1 MDTRNLKFR
10 RLLAL
15 VLAAGVMM
23 LMVLALSAQTTL
35 AEENDEENDGDKP
48 DITIEV
54 VEDIP
59 AADIEESEV
68 PLAAT
73 VGSEAFDNTRRM
85 VMVWTLAVVVI
96 AYAIFVLSGMRR
108 RKARRLMKAGTAGGG
123 PDNPNAIV
131 DNARNMMGVPTGTTL
146 PT

>member
-1 MDTRNLKFR
+1 MDTRNLKLR

-108 RKARRLMKAGTAGGG
+108 RKAHRRIQAGTGA
-123 PDNPNAIV
+123 
-131 DNARNMMGVPTGTTL
+131 AREKSL
-146 PT
+146 

>member
-23 LMVLALSAQTTL
+23 FMVLALSAQTTL

-108 RKARRLMKAGTAGGG
+108 RKARRLMKAGTDGDRSGDTAG
-123 PDNPNAIV
+123 DK
-131 DNARNMMGVPTGTTL
+131 R
-146 PT
+146 

>member
-23 LMVLALSAQTTL
+23 LTVLALSAKTTL
-35 AEENDEENDGDKP
+35 AKENDEENDDDKP

-108 RKARRLMKAGTAGGG
+108 RKARRLMKAGTDGDRSGDTAGGK
-123 PDNPNAIV
+123 
-131 DNARNMMGVPTGTTL
+131 R
-146 PT
+146 

>member
-1 MDTRNLKFR
+1 MDTRNLKLR

-108 RKARRLMKAGTAGGG
+108 RKARRLMKAGTDGDRSGDTAGGK
-123 PDNPNAIV
+123 
-131 DNARNMMGVPTGTTL
+131 R
-146 PT
+146 

>member
-15 VLAAGVMM
+15 VLAAGVIM

-85 VMVWTLAVVVI
+85 VMIWTLAVVVI

-108 RKARRLMKAGTAGGG
+108 RKARRLMKAGTDGDRSGDTAG
-123 PDNPNAIV
+123 DK
-131 DNARNMMGVPTGTTL
+131 R
-146 PT
+146 

>member
-108 RKARRLMKAGTAGGG
+108 RKAHRRIQAGTDA
-123 PDNPNAIV
+123 
-131 DNARNMMGVPTGTTL
+131 AREESL
-146 PT
+146 

>member
-1 MDTRNLKFR
+1 MDTRNLKLR

-108 RKARRLMKAGTAGGG
+108 RKAHRRIRAGTDA
-123 PDNPNAIV
+123 
-131 DNARNMMGVPTGTTL
+131 AREESL
-146 PT
+146 

>member
-73 VGSEAFDNTRRM
+73 VGAEAFDNTRHM
-85 VMVWTLAVVVI
+85 VMVWTLAAVII
-96 AYAIFVLSGMRR
+96 AYIVFLLSGMRR
-108 RKARRLMKAGTAGGG
+108 RKARRLMQAGTTGDRSGDTAGRA
-123 PDNPNAIV
+123 D
-131 DNARNMMGVPTGTTL
+131 
-146 PT
+146 

>member
-35 AEENDEENDGDKP
+35 AEENDEENDGDQP
-48 DITIEV
+48 EITIEV

-59 AADIEESEV
+59 AADIEEQEV

-73 VGSEAFDNTRRM
+73 VGAEAFDKTRRM

-108 RKARRLMKAGTAGGG
+108 RKARRLMKAGTDGDRSGDTAG
-123 PDNPNAIV
+123 DK
-131 DNARNMMGVPTGTTL
+131 R
-146 PT
+146 

>member
-59 AADIEESEV
+59 AADIEEAEV

-73 VGSEAFDNTRRM
+73 VGAEAFDNTRHM
-85 VMVWTLAVVVI
+85 VMTWTLAVVAI
-96 AYAIFVLSGMRR
+96 AYVVFLLSGMRR
-108 RKARRLMKAGTAGGG
+108 RKAHRRIQAGTDA
-123 PDNPNAIV
+123 
-131 DNARNMMGVPTGTTL
+131 AREGFQ
-146 PT
+146 